1 MSLSRKEALSTK
13 PSYIGLTRTTV
24 HNRMNAHLQGRQ
36 NKKNHS
42 PMWRHDR
49 DAHQGNPQ
57 EYSCLVVGHE
67 RKIVRL
73 YQREALEIEKLTGEQ
88 KINDR
93 EECGRGGIVR
103 ITANRHT
110 Y

>member
-1 MSLSRKEALSTK
+1 MSTK

-24 HNRMNAHLQGRQ
+24 HNRMNAHLQSRK
-36 NKKNHS
+36 NKNNSS

-49 DAHQGNPQ
+49 EAHEGNPQ

-67 RKIVRL
+67 KKIVRL
-73 YQREALEIEKLTGEQ
+73 YNREALEIESLTGEQ
-88 KINDR
+88 KLNDR

-103 ITANRHT
+103 ITAHRHT
-110 Y
+110 S